1 MKKLLV
7 LVASLCLVACK
18 KENTPLNLSQSESF
32 SNSLTINSSISA
44 ASSVSVN
51 VKDHGAK
58 GDGATDDTEA
68 IKSALLFAKAN
79 GISNIYFPNG
89 TYMVGQTGNGGGII
103 QLVDGVGMTG
113 EGPATCHIKLTGGR
127 KNPNPL
133 FYQYYVGTPSISNVV
148 IQGIDF
154 NGNLAS
160 QTFDA
165 SYQFCTAL
173 SINNGKNIEVK
184 NCKFQSFRGD
194 GLLFGDV
201 FEPSLNARIVTG
213 VKVHDCE
220 FYNIYR
226 EATMFCCVN
235 GASFYNNNVHG
246 DGYLVGGVDIER
258 HSVNEAV
265 LNVSVYNNNFNFGD
279 GYGPVERGGPKVR
292 YRRAVTMGFFYDGYK
307 NGIAD
312 SLSGHHKIYNN
323 KIYQGQIDCWNIINV
338 SLSGNTFSNTYENIT
353 GVSYLTAP
361 AINVSDNA
369 GATGLINI
377 SADNNIIHSEI
388 GNGITFKNYTKVT
401 ANGNTITDTPLDGIS
416 IFGTSGTFYGNNI
429 TDVGTLAA
437 PASGIL
443 INGNASGLYVAANTA
458 GNTTTGTNRTTDYVI
473 KIGSANNGVVAPK
486 IISNKGKNT
495 LKGIVSEYYY
505 QLNYVQASNN
515 TAL

>member
-1 MKKLLV
+1 
-7 LVASLCLVACK
+7 
-18 KENTPLNLSQSESF
+18 
-32 SNSLTINSSISA
+32 
-44 ASSVSVN
+44 
-51 VKDHGAK
+51 
-58 GDGATDDTEA
+58 
-68 IKSALLFAKAN
+68 
-79 GISNIYFPNG
+79 
-89 TYMVGQTGNGGGII
+89 
-103 QLVDGVGMTG
+103 
-113 EGPATCHIKLTGGR
+113 
-127 KNPNPL
+127 
-133 FYQYYVGTPSISNVV
+133 
-148 IQGIDF
+148 
-154 NGNLAS
+154 
-160 QTFDA
+160 
-165 SYQFCTAL
+165 
-173 SINNGKNIEVK
+173 
-184 NCKFQSFRGD
+184 
-194 GLLFGDV
+194 
-201 FEPSLNARIVTG
+201 
-213 VKVHDCE
+213 
-220 FYNIYR
+220 
-226 EATMFCCVN
+226 
-235 GASFYNNNVHG
+235 
-246 DGYLVGGVDIER
+246 
-258 HSVNEAV
+258 
-265 LNVSVYNNNFNFGD
+265 
-279 GYGPVERGGPKVR
+279 
-292 YRRAVTMGFFYDGYK
+292 
-307 NGIAD
+307 
-312 SLSGHHKIYNN
+312 
-323 KIYQGQIDCWNIINV
+323 V